1 MKSYEINM
9 RTIVSLFEESAKI
22 YSENNYVY
30 QKENGEYK
38 GYTYSQ
44 VNKRVHAFAAGLMNL
59 GLKPGDRVSL
69 LAEGRLDWI
78 TGELGVLYNSAIN
91 VPLSIKLNHEEVLFR
106 LNHSSSR
113 YIITTS
119 RQIEKVLKIK
129 DKVKTLEKIILLDEV
144 KVKEISVINI
154 SDIIKDGI
162 EYLKTSS
169 DKFRKRFESVE
180 EDTYANICYT
190 SGTTADPKGII
201 LSHRNYTANVEQSGS
216 LIDVPEWYST
226 LLILPWD
233 HAFAHT
239 CGIYTLMK
247 LGASLSCVDLGE
259 TPMDTLKNI
268 PINIKESKPVFLL
281 SVPALAKNF
290 RKNIE
295 KGIRQKGPKV
305 EKLFNKALN
314 LAYDYNGI
322 GWDRG
327 RGLKIFMWP
336 FYKLYDKLIFSKI
349 RENFGGKLK
358 FFVGGGALLDIE
370 LQRFFYALGIPMYQ
384 GYGLSE
390 AAPVISSNGPR
401 KHKLGSSGYLVE
413 NLDLKICDNDGNELP
428 IGEKGEIVIRGE
440 NVMKGYWQN
449 EEATNEAIRDGW
461 LYTGDM
467 GYMDEDGFLY
477 VLGRFKSLLIA
488 DDGEKFSPE
497 GIEEAITD
505 QSKLI
510 EQCML
515 YNNQKPY
522 TVCLL
527 VPNAEA
533 LKKVASV
540 NNVDI
545 SKSDGLIYLLKQIEK
560 EISEYRSG
568 GKYDEMFPQ
577 RWLPASIAILDE
589 GFTEDNFLLNSTLK
603 MVRPKI
609 TEKFE
614 SLLDFL
620 YTPESKDITNK
631 ENVSN
636 LRKLLGK

>member
-1 MKSYEINM
+1 M
-9 RTIVSLFEESAKI
+9 RTIVSLFEESTIKYAN
-22 YSENNYVY
+22 NNYVY
-30 QKENGEYK
+30 QKENGKYR
-38 GYTYSQ
+38 GYTYAQ
-44 VNKRVHAFAAGLMNL
+44 VNERVHAFAAGLMNL
-59 GLKPGDRVSL
+59 GLDPEDRVSL

-78 TGELGVLYNSAIN
+78 TAELGVLYNGAVN
-91 VPLSIKLNHEEVLFR
+91 VPLSIKLNPEEVLFR
-106 LNHSSSR
+106 LNHSGSK

-129 DKVKTLEKIILLDEV
+129 KKVECLEKIICLDQ
-144 KVKEISVINI
+144 INVEDNSI
-154 SDIIKDGI
+154 LFIGDIIGDGT
-162 EYLKTSS
+162 EFLKTST
-169 DKFRKRFESVE
+169 KLFRKRYESVK

-190 SGTTADPKGII
+190 SGTTAAPKGII

-259 TPMDTLKNI
+259 TPMETLKNI

-327 RGLKIFMWP
+327 KGLKIFMWP
-336 FYKLYDKLIFSKI
+336 FYKLYDRLIFSKI
-349 RENFGGKLK
+349 RENFGGRLK
-358 FFVGGGALLDIE
+358 FFIGGGALLDIE

-390 AAPVISSNGPR
+390 AAPVISSNGPK

-413 NLDLKICDNDGNELP
+413 NIDLKICDDEGKELP
-428 IGEKGEIVIRGE
+428 VGEKGEIVVRGE

-449 EEATNEAIRDGW
+449 EEATNESLKDGW
-461 LYTGDM
+461 LFTGDM
-467 GYMDEDGFLY
+467 GYMDKDGFLF

-505 QSKLI
+505 QSQLFD
-510 EQCML
+510 QCML
-515 YNNQKPY
+515 HNNQKPY

-533 LKKVASV
+533 LRKTASAKNIDV
-540 NNVDI
+540 
-545 SKSDGLIYLLKQIEK
+545 SKSDGLIHLLKLIEK
-560 EISEYRSG
+560 ELSEYRSG

-577 RWLPASIAILDE
+577 RWLPASVAILNE
-589 GFTEDNFLLNSTLK
+589 GFTEENYLLNSTLK
-603 MVRPKI
+603 IVRPKI
-609 TEKFE
+609 TEKYE
-614 SLLDFL
+614 SLIDFL

-636 LRKLLGK
+636 LRKLLGKE